1 MAPKIHFILH
11 TQTQGGHSNMSNRT
25 VQNSQLTPGTSFFV
39 RGKLSYARIT
49 SQIAGAELRQ
59 SDDRRTARGW
69 LPVGRPYTTATIN
82 QAQVQME
89 NPQAPTPEQIYAQE
103 SLYTS
108 QHSNEG
114 YSYTCNNKGKY
125 LPWVGVRNADGS
137 VEQIKPE
144 GELASGLDVTLC
156 MNIFAVHGRSNRGVT
171 LAGIIIEEPVRYY
184 SADDATAMLAR
195 AGITYHSNSKAE
207 AARRIDG
214 STDESMNMNNS
225 TEQTIVQSPYNVPA
239 QNVRQPQPN
248 IPNVQSMN
256 SQMPVFSNAGNQ
268 QGIHYNPN
276 SNINTGNRNY

>member
-1 MAPKIHFILH
+1 
-11 TQTQGGHSNMSNRT
+11 MSNRT
-25 VQNSQLTPGTSFFV
+25 VQNTQLTPGTSFFV
-39 RGKLSYARIT
+39 RGKLSYSRIT
-49 SQIAGAELRQ
+49 SQIAGTELSQ
-59 SDDRRTARGW
+59 SDARRTARGW

-89 NPQAPTPEQIYAQE
+89 NPQSPTPEQIYAQE

-108 QHSNEG
+108 QSSNGG

-156 MNIFAVHGRSNRGVT
+156 MSIFAVRGRSNRGVT

-195 AGITYHSNSKAE
+195 AGVIYHSDSEAE
-207 AARRIDG
+207 AARRIDE
-214 STDESMNMNNS
+214 STNMDDS
-225 TEQTIVQSPYNVPA
+225 TEQTILQSPYNAPA

-248 IPNVQSMN
+248 IPNGQSMN
-256 SQMPVFSNAGNQ
+256 PQMPVFSNAGNQ